1 MKRPPLSKSPAM
13 EVSTC
18 PQMVSVL
25 CKVIN
30 LVWNRMK
37 CYRRGLMSSR
47 WFSSTW
53 LLGTVG
59 VSVHLKMRFARYCKQ
74 SFTLIKPT
82 IYILLYVQHTVIQG
96 SFSLH
101 LYNLNGYFIYC
112 PFYASKYFQLCWN
125 VIFICLFNV
134 RLKSMRLFP
143 RLIIHSL
150 FCCSWEI
157 YDWLHDY
164 IKTVSRLTD
173 LKTTHLKTA
182 SFSPSFVPVVSG
194 QSAAL
199 RDNTDQWGSPH
210 PQFGSVNC
218 N

>member
-1 MKRPPLSKSPAM
+1 MYN
-13 EVSTC
+13 
-18 PQMVSVL
+18 
-25 CKVIN
+25 I
-30 LVWNRMK
+30 
-37 CYRRGLMSSR
+37 
-47 WFSSTW
+47 
-53 LLGTVG
+53 
-59 VSVHLKMRFARYCKQ
+59 Q
-74 SFTLIKPT
+74 SFREVFLCIYT
-82 IYILLYVQHTVIQG
+82 IWMDIL
-96 SFSLH
+96 
-101 LYNLNGYFIYC
+101 FIVLFMPPSISNC
-112 PFYASKYFQLCWN
+112 VEML
-125 VIFICLFNV
+125 FICLFNV

-210 PQFGSVNC
+210 PRFGSVNC
-218 N
+218 NWQFSCHTLCCRNQ